1 MSFDATTTVSA
12 EFGIFGIPLTEDQ
25 SRVILLPVP
34 WEVTTS
40 YGSGASWGPSLIREA
55 SAQIDLYD
63 LELGKSYEQGYHM
76 LPHPIEIKNLNDKM
90 KLKAQELIELV
101 TNQSSDQA
109 RMDQLRM
116 EVNQASHTLNEW
128 VYAQSMRILEKGKLL
143 GLVGGD
149 HSSPYGA
156 IRAVCEKNAS
166 DVGILHID
174 AHSDTRKA
182 YHGFTHSHAS
192 IMYNVM
198 TAPWKPKKLVQIG
211 IRDFCEEEYN
221 FIKSRSDMKTFFDL
235 DLKRRLMNGESWAR
249 ITQDIIK
256 ELPEKVYISFDIDGL
271 DPAFCPHTGTPVSG
285 GYSTDQIQFLLHEL
299 GTSGK
304 KIVGFDLNEVSTGGV
319 TPDQADPWDGNVGA
333 RLLFKLCGWSVLTN
347 KTPVTTTTA

>member
-1 MSFDATTTVSA
+1 MTFDATTTISS
-12 EFGIFGIPLTEDQ
+12 EYGIFGIPMTEEE

-40 YGSGASWGPSLIREA
+40 YGSGASWGPTLIRQA
-55 SAQIDLYD
+55 SEQIDLFD
-63 LELGKSYEQGYHM
+63 LELGRAYEKGYHM
-76 LPHPIEIKNLNDKM
+76 LPLSKEIQNLNDKM
-90 KLKAQELIELV
+90 KRKAQELIQLV
-101 TNQSSDQA
+101 TEQSQDSA
-109 RMDQLRM
+109 RMETLRS

-128 VYAQSMRILEKGKLL
+128 VYTQSMRILEAGKLL

-156 IRAVCEKNAS
+156 IRAVSEKQAGEF
-166 DVGILHID
+166 GILHID

-198 TAPWKPKKLVQIG
+198 TAPWKPKKLVQLG
-211 IRDFCEEEYN
+211 IRDFCEEEHE
-221 FIKSRSDMKTFFDL
+221 FIKSRNDIKTFFDL
-235 DLKRRLMNGESWAR
+235 DVKRRLLSGEAWAR
-249 ITQDIIK
+249 VVQDIIK
-256 ELPEKVYISFDIDGL
+256 ELPEKVYVSFDIDGL

-285 GYSTDQIQFLLHEL
+285 GYSTDQIYYLLSEL
-299 GTSGK
+299 ASSGK

-319 TPDQADPWDGNVGA
+319 PLEEASEWDGNVGA
-333 RLLFKLCGWSVLTN
+333 RILFKLCGWSVQTN
-347 KTPVTTTTA
+347 K